1 MSDRTDTE
9 PSVIN
14 DPDTTDVAWALGDLA
29 KRKDTA
35 KRYREYYDGK
45 QPFVF
50 ANDILEGK
58 FGKQLENFAC
68 NVCANV
74 VDALADRLAI
84 TGFIDEAAAEADVEG
99 GEPAVDYGDA
109 AMGIW
114 KRNRMPKRQGEI
126 FAEAFLMGDGY
137 AIVWPDADTGLP
149 VIYPNRADR
158 VTVAYDPE
166 HPGRKEFAAKV
177 WPQRDGHWRINL
189 YYPDRLEKYIT
200 ANASTGQPMASTA
213 SSLREYRD
221 EGDEGWP
228 LTYDWGVVPV
238 FHFGNNARTGELGRS
253 ELAPIIPLQDRLNA
267 SLANLAIAE
276 EYQSFRQRWAT
287 GISVVKDKETGEPIN
302 PFKHGAGN
310 LWLTGAK
317 EARFGDFQEGDLT
330 ALNANAEAWEVRIAR
345 RARIPLYYLLQS
357 GEPPSGE
364 SLKVSDGP
372 MVKKEED
379 RQVAW
384 GDEMED
390 MLVFALRLEALAPG
404 SGVAMPPD
412 DLSLESQWEPA
423 ETRNEQTFWTVQGLK
438 HDLGVPEDQVL
449 QEGGYTK
456 QQTEEFKDTNDAEQD
471 RADRVAQRFNRGIS
485 LVEGRTA

>member
-1 MSDRTDTE
+1 MTDRSDAE
-9 PSVIN
+9 PTVFG
-14 DPDTTDVAWALGDLA
+14 DPAHADLAWALGDLS

-35 KRYREYYDGK
+35 KKYREYYDGK

-50 ANDILEGK
+50 ANEILEGK
-58 FGKQLENFAC
+58 FGKQLETFAC

-74 VDALADRLAI
+74 VDALADRLSV
-84 TGFIDEAAAEADVEG
+84 TGFIDEAAAADDTDDEDA
-99 GEPAVDYGDA
+99 GESGVDYGDA
-109 AMGIW
+109 AMEIW
-114 KRNRMPKRQGEI
+114 ARNRMPKRQGEL

-137 AIVWPDADTGLP
+137 AIVWPDGETGLP

-166 HPGRKEFAAKV
+166 HPGRKEFAAKL
-177 WPQRDGHWRINL
+177 WPQRDGHWRVNL

-200 ANASTGQPMASTA
+200 PNVASGMPGATSA
-213 SSLREYRD
+213 SSLKAYRD
-221 EGDEGWP
+221 EEDDGWP
-228 LTYDWGVVPV
+228 VRYDWGIVPV

-253 ELAPIIPLQDRLNA
+253 ELRDILPLQDRLNA
-267 SLANLAIAE
+267 TLANLAIAE

-287 GISVVKDKETGEPIN
+287 GIQIVKDKETGEPIN

-310 LWLTGAK
+310 LWLTGSK
-317 EARFGDFQEGDLT
+317 EARFGDFQEGDLA
-330 ALNANAEAWEVRIAR
+330 ALNANAEAWEVRVAR

-357 GEPPSGE
+357 GTPPSGE

-384 GDEMED
+384 GDELADMME
-390 MLVFALRLEALAPG
+390 FALRLEALAPG
-404 SGVAMPPD
+404 SGVPVPPA
-412 DLSLESQWEPA
+412 DLSLATQWEPA

-438 HDLGVPEDQVL
+438 RDLGVPEDQVL

-456 QQTEEFKDTNDAEQD
+456 QQTEDFKDTNDLEQD
-471 RADRVAQRFNRGIS
+471 QAAQRFNRGIS
-485 LVEGRTA
+485 LVDGQVA